1 MCLATARFEAGAE
14 ARADTEVRTFELC
27 IAMSLFSRIFASH
40 ESVRR
45 SAECLRKMADPSTCG
60 VIPTL
65 DAKKLFADPEFA
77 SSLERLQNAFRHLKI
92 ANVGSIQQDDR

>member
-1 MCLATARFEAGAE
+1 
-14 ARADTEVRTFELC
+14 
-27 IAMSLFSRIFASH
+27 MSLFARIFASQ

-45 SAECLRKMADPSTCG
+45 SGECLRKMADPSACG

-92 ANVGSIQQDDR
+92 ANVGSMQQNDR